1 MAANGPWFF
10 FLHDSSDVGIGGV
23 SGESKFGIWGRVLK
37 RHRRRQEA
45 FGLLESL
52 LSGGGPLQNFGPPL
66 QEICQ
71 RFENLGTIW
80 QKAAVKVYHAKKTLQ
95 LLDILR
101 GWTIF
106 NFVGGIGRGGRSCR
120 QNRVAKNFKGGGVQK
135 HIFLS

>member
-1 MAANGPWFF
+1 MAANGPWF

-23 SGESKFGIWGRVLK
+23 SGERKFGIWGRVLT

-66 QEICQ
+66 QEIRQ

-101 GWTIF
+101 GWAIF
-106 NFVGGIGRGGRSCR
+106 NFGGVIGRGGRSCR
-120 QNRVAKNFKGGGVQK
+120 RNCVAKNFKRRGCK
-135 HIFLS
+135 NTIF